1 MANLIQN
8 LATAR
13 LDTLPPLNVKASEK
27 KSKTWQKAILDS
39 FEAIG
44 VKQLHENAQFVDYY
58 RMVDG
63 KMAYQELSEAIPH
76 LEGVQDLLNGVGVP
90 TFLKHYDII
99 GIIVNE
105 LVGKYIDLQDKFH
118 VIDSGEI
125 AKNEFLRFKDEEIR
139 DAIAKTLESEMKI
152 HLAKMGLS
160 EDGREFQSEEEQ
172 QQYIQQL
179 EKAKKE
185 ILAPEKMRA
194 KQESFKTAG
203 TIWGEATLEKDTEVY
218 NLREL
223 EKKEFKDYLLTG
235 RCFREY
241 KLLDGY
247 YEPKTWSPINT
258 FTSKEI
264 DVTDVHK
271 MQYVGRIHYYTPSEI
286 IRHYGPHLTTDM
298 QDKLLGGKN
307 GWRSIDADMY
317 AAGSI
322 ETAIGS
328 NFGEIQKVPFA
339 GYHDYNFYLGL
350 QEELGI
356 PMGTQTA
363 INPDGT
369 TRVTDRFL
377 PRMQN
382 EPLGRY
388 TALSSMLRSDIINPR
403 KDLCQVTEVYFIAYD
418 YVGFL
423 TYEDEYGKMVTEMV
437 TEDILPEFLKERNIK
452 QSYKSKF
459 VDRIEGFEM
468 NTLQWFY
475 TENTYEGV
483 KVQSQYLQEPL
494 YIYCKKMDNQI
505 PGASQFQRHL
515 PVAGRTGKSIAARI
529 LPFQAKYN
537 LCMNQVWNL
546 LEKEIGMFFLFDIT
560 LIPSEYDN
568 LGDPEDALSRLMD
581 IAKNTGIMPVATS
594 GDAQKNKNTFNQ
606 FAVHDISFTKQISS
620 RIEYAEFCQRKAYEI
635 IGVTPQIQ
643 AQPSKYETA
652 TGVKV
657 GQETAFARLSE
668 IYEDFSYF
676 KKASLNLHLSVA
688 KYAQSN
694 NMDDSLYYT
703 KSDASIKFLQISDPL
718 RPLRDLGVIASVN
731 NKKRAEFEQFKSMLL
746 QNNTLGS
753 DVVELGKLFLSD
765 SVQEAMQIMMS
776 ERARRDE
783 QEQNKFAQDQQLM
796 AQKGEQDKAL
806 ADAAWEREKYK
817 IDTKAK
823 VDIEVAGITA
833 TGRGVDKE
841 SSQSDLDRIKT
852 MSEESRKQFEAE
864 SKVSL
869 NADRFKLDE
878 TKHMSKMELEAKKLE
893 LKAKELEIKKKQID
907 SANYVA
913 TVNPG

>member
-1 MANLIQN
+1 MADLIQN

-13 LDTLPPLNVKASEK
+13 LDNLPPLNVKASEK

-139 DAIAKTLESEMKI
+139 DAITKTLEAEIKI
-152 HLAKMGLS
+152 HLAKMGMS
-160 EDGREFQSEEEQ
+160 EDGQEFASEEEQ

-179 EKAKKE
+179 EQAKKG
-185 ILAPEKMRA
+185 ILAPERMQA

-203 TIWGEATLEKDTEVY
+203 TVWGEATLEKDTEVF

-264 DVTDVHK
+264 DIQDSHK
-271 MQYVGRIHYYTPSEI
+271 LQYVGRIHYYTPSEI

-307 GWRSIDADMY
+307 GWRTIDSDMY

-356 PMGTQTA
+356 PMGTQTT
-363 INPDGT
+363 INPDGS
-369 TRVTDRFL
+369 TRVSDRFL
-377 PRMQN
+377 PRMHNQ
-382 EPLGRY
+382 PLGRY
-388 TALSSMLRSDIINPR
+388 TAMSSMLRSDIINPR

-418 YVGFL
+418 YVGFM
-423 TYEDEYGKMVTEMV
+423 TYEDDYGKVVTELV
-437 TEDILPEFLKERNIK
+437 TEDILPEFLKERGIK
-452 QSYKSKF
+452 SSYKSKF
-459 VDRIEGFEM
+459 VDRIEGFEV
-468 NTLQWFY
+468 NTIQWFY
-475 TENTYEGV
+475 TENTYEAV

-505 PGASQFQRHL
+505 PGATQFQRYL
-515 PVAGRTGKSIAARI
+515 PVAGRIGKSIAARI
-529 LPFQAKYN
+529 LPWQAKYN

-568 LGDPEDALSRLMD
+568 LGDPEDSMARLMD
-581 IAKNTGIMPVATS
+581 IAKNTGMMPVATS

-620 RIEYAEFCQRKAYEI
+620 RIEYAEFCQKKAYEI

-668 IYEDFSYF
+668 IYEDFSYY

-694 NMDDSLYYT
+694 KMDDSLFYT

-765 SVQEAMQIMMS
+765 SVQEAMQIMTS

-783 QEQNKFAQDQQLM
+783 QEQGKFQQQQQLI
-796 AQKGEQDKAL
+796 AQKGEQDKAA

-817 IDTKAK
+817 VDLDANVK
-823 VDIEVAGITA
+823 VKVAGIKA
-833 TGRGVDKE
+833 VGDGVDKQTDMA
-841 SSQSDLDRIKT
+841 SLDYINKT
-852 MSEESRKQFEAE
+852 TEDSRKQLETDSKISLGENKLALDEKKHMTKMDMEAE
-864 SKVSL
+864 
-869 NADRFKLDE
+869 KLRL
-878 TKHMSKMELEAKKLE
+878 KAQELEL
-893 LKAKELEIKKKQID
+893 KKKQID

-913 TVNPG
+913 TINP

>member
-1 MANLIQN
+1 MANLIEN

-13 LDTLPPLNVKASEK
+13 LDNLPPLNVKSSEK
-27 KSKTWQKAILDS
+27 KSKAWQKAILDS

-58 RMVDG
+58 RMIDG
-63 KMAYQELSEAIPH
+63 KMAYQELSDAIPH
-76 LEGVQDLLNGVGVP
+76 LEGVQELLNGVGVP

-99 GIIVNE
+99 GIIINE
-105 LVGKYIDLQDKFH
+105 LVGKYMDLQDKFH
-118 VIDSGEI
+118 VIDTGEI
-125 AKNEFLRFKDEEIR
+125 AKNEFLRFKDEQIR
-139 DAIAKTLESEMKI
+139 EALNAMMESEIKI

-160 EDGREFQSEEEQ
+160 EDGRQFSSQEEQ

-179 EKAKKE
+179 EKAKAE
-185 ILAPEKMRA
+185 ILGPERMRA

-203 TIWGEATLEKDTEVY
+203 TIWGEATLEKDTEVF
-218 NLREL
+218 NIREL
-223 EKKEFKDYLLTG
+223 EKREFRDYLLTG

-247 YEPKTWSPINT
+247 YEPKSWSPINT

-264 DVTDVHK
+264 DITDVHK
-271 MQYVGRIHYYTPSEI
+271 MQYCGRIHYYTPSEI
-286 IRHYGPHLTTDM
+286 IRHYGPHLSADM

-307 GWRSIDADMY
+307 GWRTIDSDMY

-328 NFGEIQKVPFA
+328 NFGQIQKVPFA

-356 PMGTQTA
+356 PMGVQTTL
-363 INPDGT
+363 NNDGSS
-369 TRVTDRFL
+369 RVSERFL
-377 PRMQN
+377 PRMHN
-382 EPLGRY
+382 EPFGRY
-388 TALSSMLRSDIINPR
+388 TAMSEMLRSDIINPR

-423 TYEDEYGKMVTEMV
+423 TYEDDYGKVVTEMV
-437 TEDILPEFLKERNIK
+437 TEDILPEFLKEKNIK
-452 QSYKSKF
+452 QSYKSKL
-459 VDRIEGFEM
+459 VDRIEGFEV
-468 NTLQWFY
+468 NTLQWFL

-483 KVQSQYLQEPL
+483 KIQSQYLQEPM
-494 YIYCKKMDNQI
+494 YVYCRKMDNQI
-505 PGASQFQRHL
+505 QGATEFQRYL
-515 PVAGRTGKSIAARI
+515 PIAGRVGKSVAARI
-529 LPFQAKYN
+529 IPWQSKYN

-546 LEKEIGMFFLFDIT
+546 LEKEIGMFFLLDIQ

-568 LGDPEDALSRLMD
+568 LGDPEDALARLMD
-581 IAKNTGIMPVATS
+581 VAKNTGIMPVATS
-594 GDAQKNKNTFNQ
+594 GDAQKNKNNFNQ
-606 FAVHDISFTKQISS
+606 FSVYDLSFTKQISS
-620 RIEYAEFCQRKAYEI
+620 RIEYAEFCQRKAYEM

-652 TGVKV
+652 TGVRI

-668 IYEDFSYF
+668 IYEDFSYY

-688 KYAQSN
+688 KHAQSN
-694 NMDDSLYYT
+694 KMDESLFYT
-703 KSDASIKFLQISDPL
+703 KSDASIKFLEISDPN

-731 NKKRAEFEQFKSMLL
+731 NKKRAEFEQFKAALM

-783 QEQNKFAQDQQLM
+783 QEQAKFQQEQQLIT
-796 AQKGEQDKAL
+796 QKGEQDKAL

-817 IDTKAK
+817 IDLDANVK
-823 VDIEVAGITA
+823 VKVAGIKA
-833 TGRGVDKE
+833 IGDGVDKQTDQGSLDYITKATE
-841 SSQSDLDRIKT
+841 QSRKDLESQSRMDLDQKRFN
-852 MSEESRKQFEAE
+852 SDERKQ
-864 SKVSL
+864 
-869 NADRFKLDE
+869 
-878 TKHMSKMELEAKKLE
+878 MSKMEIEAKKLE
-893 LKAKELEIKKKQID
+893 LKAKELEIKQKQVD